1 MNEPQRLPEAELDVM
16 SCLWAAGPQ
25 TARQLREALRDRRP
39 MTHSSVCTLLG
50 RLEQRGFLTREKATT
65 GKAFVYKPTRA
76 RESTSREALSQLV
89 DRLFSG
95 QPLALV
101 AALLE
106 SRPPSPEQ
114 IDELEE
120 LLSQLRQ
127 QRPSGR
133 RTGKKP

>member
-25 TARQLREALRDRRP
+25 TATQLRESLRDRRP

-50 RLEQRGFLTREKATT
+50 RLEQKGYLKREKAAV
-65 GKAFVYKPTRA
+65 GKAFVYKPAQA
-76 RESTSREALSQLV
+76 RESTLREALSQLV
-89 DRLFSG
+89 DRLFGG
-95 QPLALV
+95 QPMALV

-127 QRPSGR
+127 QGPARR
-133 RTGKKP
+133 RTGKKS